1 MDENAY
7 LHVYVVSKRHTYIQL
22 SPVATGAFGGLNP
35 PKQSTKLPKLN
46 YETL

>member
-7 LHVYVVSKRHTYIQL
+7 LHVYVVSKRYTYN
-22 SPVATGAFGGLNP
+22 SVPSWGFVGLAP
-35 PKQSTKLPKLN
+35 QTKHQAPKLN